1 VTSGDG
7 GPGASGASEGLSG
20 LALEEVRAAAL
31 ERAEALGCSHAEVRV
46 ERIRSQ
52 YVALRDGRVETT
64 VDDTEIGVGLRVVR
78 EGSIGFAATVE
89 ITADAAARLADDAA
103 GLAAETSA
111 TLGTPVELAGEPAH
125 GDAHWSSSY
134 EVDPTAVSAADKVA
148 LLEDWSGRLLASPSV
163 HHVAARVLAVVEDK
177 HYADLSGT
185 VTTQRR
191 VRIHPVAEAIAVD
204 SESGSFESMR
214 TLAPP
219 VGRGWEYTNGEGWD
233 WNAELETLPSL
244 LAEKAASPSV
254 EAGTYDLVIDPS
266 NLWLTIHESVGHATE
281 LDRALG
287 YEAAYAGT
295 SFATFDKLGT
305 LRYGSPVMHVVG
317 DRTTPHGLAS
327 VGYDDEGVQAQT
339 FDIVRDGVLV
349 GYQLDRRM
357 AAENGFARS
366 NGCAFADSPLHVP
379 IQRMANVSLQPAPGP
394 GRGPTTEEL
403 LAGVDRGI
411 YVVGDKSWSIDMQ
424 RYNFQ
429 FTGQRFY
436 RVERGRLAGQCKDV
450 AYQAQTTDFWGS
462 LEAVGGTSTYVLGGA
477 FNCGKGQPGQVAPVS
492 HGCPSALFRGINVLN
507 ARTEASR

>member
-1 VTSGDG
+1 
-7 GPGASGASEGLSG
+7 
-20 LALEEVRAAAL
+20 VRSAAL
-31 ERAEALGCSHAEVRV
+31 ERAAALGCTHAEVRV

-52 YVALRDGRVETT
+52 FVSLRDGNVETT

-78 EGSIGFAATVE
+78 GGSIGFAATVE
-89 ITADAAARLADDAA
+89 LHGGAAARLADEAV
-103 GLAAETSA
+103 GLADRTAV
-111 TLGTPVELAGEPAH
+111 TLGTPVALAEEPAH
-125 GDAHWSSSY
+125 GHVRWSSPY
-134 EVDPTAVSAADKVA
+134 DVDPTTVDAADKVA
-148 LLEDWSGRLLASPSV
+148 VLEEWSRRLLASPTV
-163 HHVAARVLAVVEDK
+163 DHVGARVLAVVEDK
-177 HYADLSGT
+177 HFADLTGT

-191 VRIHPVAEAIAVD
+191 VRIYPVVEAVAVD
-204 SESGSFESMR
+204 AESGSFESMR

-219 VGRGWEYTNGEGWD
+219 VGRGWEYTAGEGWD
-233 WNAELETLPSL
+233 WDAELETLPGL
-244 LAEKAASPSV
+244 LAEKVKSPSV

-295 SFATFDKLGT
+295 SFATFEKLGT

-327 VGYDDEGVQAQT
+327 VGYDDEGVAAQS

-357 AAENGFARS
+357 AAENDLGRS

-394 GRGPTTEEL
+394 GPSTEEL
-403 LAGVDRGI
+403 VSAVDRGI
-411 YVVGDKSWSIDMQ
+411 YVMGDKSWSIDMQ

-436 RVERGRLAGQCKDV
+436 RIEGGRLGGQLRDV
-450 AYQAQTTDFWGS
+450 AYQAQTTEFWGS
-462 LEAVGGTSTYVLGGA
+462 MEAVGGPSTYVLGGA

-492 HGCPSALFRGINVLN
+492 HGCPSALFRGIRVLN
-507 ARTEASR
+507 ARGEASR